1 MLYSLISGLRQET
14 ILFDSLVSLE
24 NYIFKTYFE
33 SFKRLE
39 QLNSLRYFFFFL
51 QNVLRPI

>member
-51 QNVLRPI
+51 QNVLRPN